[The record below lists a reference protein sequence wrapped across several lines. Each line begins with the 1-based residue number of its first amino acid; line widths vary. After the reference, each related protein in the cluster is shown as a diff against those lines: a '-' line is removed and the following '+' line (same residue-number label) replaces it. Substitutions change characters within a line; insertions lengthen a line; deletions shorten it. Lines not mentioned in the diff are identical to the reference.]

1 MSEDWFVEKQIEIRI
16 NETIKASNPNPQ
28 YDYIGRNLSELLDI
42 IISSGAKLFVS
53 AVGIPPQW
61 AIDKLHKAGVL

>member
-1 MSEDWFVEKQIEIRI
+1 MVKIERRHVKNNNSE
-16 NETIKASNPNPQ
+16 ETMLIFDYQ
-28 YDYIGRNLSELLDI
+28 YDYTGGNLSELLDI
-42 IISSGAKLFVS
+42 IISSGATLFVS